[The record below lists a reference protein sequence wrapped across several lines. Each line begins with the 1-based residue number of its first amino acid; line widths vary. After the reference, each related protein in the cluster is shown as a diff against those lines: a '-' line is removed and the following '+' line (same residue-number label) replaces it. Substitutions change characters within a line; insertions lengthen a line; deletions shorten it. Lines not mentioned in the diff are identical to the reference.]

1 MHSQHAH
8 GVCQGPGQGVEQGE
22 GADGDPPGDEEP
34 APHQQ
39 HRDGQRLGQA
49 VDVGAVL
56 QPQQGGLGVGGL
68 VVLVLPVELLHLV
81 VLPGEG
87 LHHPVAGDVLL
98 RAGVQLGQ
106 PLPQVHV
113 QGMDLPGEE
122 EGEQEDHRGHRQHGQ
137 GEDPVRGKE
146 HDGRGEEQ
154 HGAVDELPDDP
165 AHRVAHHVHVAGE
178 AGHEVAGA
186 VPAEEGLVLL
196 LHVLVQ
202 VPPELVD
209 ELLGTGLVSHD
220 GQVLETGAEQGKA
233 NEHRHQENQVLHH
246 LLRHHPRVGEGLEHR
261 VHDVGGD
268 HRVAQGQNGEHRR
281 GTQGEHVP
289 LPVALQLF
297 PHPFELKHR
306 TPPPL
311 PYFFALAQKSVPDK
325 AFPIIATAPKKGRGF
340 CGKVPRQSA
349 EFSPFSPALLCQ
361 VHTPC
366 PHSKRRAR
374 PAPREGAFPGPACAG
389 FLYRFTSSAAA
400 RSQASSSPSSSWGVP
415 TTTWWVHRPGRGS
428 TRPEILGWSRGS
440 RRPKVTV
447 R

>member
-1 MHSQHAH
+1 M
-8 GVCQGPGQGVEQGE
+8 
-22 GADGDPPGDEEP
+22 D
-34 APHQQ
+34 
-39 HRDGQRLGQA
+39 RYWK
-49 VDVGAVL
+49 
-56 QPQQGGLGVGGL
+56 L
-68 VVLVLPVELLHLV
+68 V
-81 VLPGEG
+81 
-87 LHHPVAGDVLL
+87 
-98 RAGVQLGQ
+98 RN
-106 PLPQVHV
+106 
-113 QGMDLPGEE
+113 
-122 EGEQEDHRGHRQHGQ
+122 R
-137 GEDPVRGKE
+137 
-146 HDGRGEEQ
+146 
-154 HGAVDELPDDP
+154 
-165 AHRVAHHVHVAGE
+165 
-178 AGHEVAGA
+178 
-186 VPAEEGLVLL
+186 
-196 LHVLVQ
+196 
-202 VPPELVD
+202 
-209 ELLGTGLVSHD
+209 
-220 GQVLETGAEQGKA
+220 GKA

-311 PYFFALAQKSVPDK
+311 PYFFALAQKSVLDK

-361 VHTPC
+361 VALSQS

-374 PAPREGAFPGPACAG
+374 PAPGRAPFPGPPARASP
-389 FLYRFTSSAAA
+389 YRLTSSAAA
-400 RSQASSSPSSSWGVP
+400 RSQASSSPSSSRGVP

-440 RRPKVTV
+440 RRPKGPARKGGPGRRPGRVPFPARLRGLPLPPHFFRRRPQPSKQLPVQLLGVPTTTW
-447 R
+447 